1 MPYFLIER
9 TFAVELE
16 LNRDSAA
23 NLNQINAEAG
33 VEWLISF
40 LSADRKKTYCLYEA
54 PSAEAIR
61 EAARRA
67 GIPADVIIEVGE
79 LRRNGEAGPLVP
91 ERFELTRPPE

>member
-9 TFAVELE
+9 TFADQLE
-16 LNRDSAA
+16 ENREVAA
-23 NLNQINAEAG
+23 GINLINAEEG

-40 LSADRKKTYCLYEA
+40 LSADRKKTYCLYQA

-67 GIPADVIIEVGE
+67 GLPADVIIEVGE
-79 LRRNGEAGPLVP
+79 LRSTGEIGPLLP
-91 ERFELTRPPE
+91 ERFAAS